1 MARRV
6 GKFAVGSLAL
16 LDFYGKT
23 LDHEVQ
29 GRTVEIGVKLVSK
42 QPQIVRSPSAVIF
55 QANDSTA
62 SGL

>member
-6 GKFAVGSLAL
+6 GKFAIGSLAL
-16 LDFYGKT
+16 LDFYGET
-23 LDHEVQ
+23 LDYEVQ
-29 GRTVEIGVKLVSK
+29 GRTVEIGVILVAK
-42 QPQIVRSPSAVIF
+42 QPQIVRSQPATMF